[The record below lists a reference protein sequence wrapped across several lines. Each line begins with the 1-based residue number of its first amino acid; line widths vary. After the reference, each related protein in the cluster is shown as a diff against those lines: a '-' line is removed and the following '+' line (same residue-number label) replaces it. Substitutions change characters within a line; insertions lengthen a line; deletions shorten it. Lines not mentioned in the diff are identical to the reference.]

1 MFAMRIRTPADAVA
15 GAVMLLQVIPEDSLC
30 LIFAGTPMAL
40 RCDVPNSADDVE
52 AFAVRMRLLAGT
64 YDLSMPVAVVFG
76 TAPQARES
84 LRALAV
90 VRDVF
95 TVQMLVRTDTVTCQ
109 EYRQEAAGEFSAGD
123 STPVDLYTHPFTAE
137 GVMQGFCSLQT
148 EARLRL
154 DYTPAG
160 TDAAGLTAS
169 PRWAAYAGSSA
180 GVPDIADTLAE
191 HVSALLCPLLADP
204 SRLTNAQVCELAA
217 AVHAHPIRDRLW
229 LQITRDTALAY
240 QELWRRVAVRCPRA
254 LAAEPL
260 ALAGFSAWLAG
271 SGVAA
276 RIALEQAAACDVG
289 HTLTWLV
296 GGLLD
301 TGMHPNI
308 WEQLREDAAKKMAV
322 SL

>member
-1 MFAMRIRTPADAVA
+1 MFTMRIRTPADAVA

-40 RCDVPNSADDVE
+40 RCDVPSSADDVE
-52 AFAVRMRLLAGT
+52 AFAMRMRMLAAT

-84 LRALAV
+84 LRTLAV

-95 TVQMLVRTDTVTCQ
+95 TVQMLVQTDTVTCQ

-160 TDAAGLTAS
+160 TDAAELTAS
-169 PRWAAYAGSSA
+169 PRWAAYAGS
-180 GVPDIADTLAE
+180 GVSVPEIADTLAE
-191 HVSALLCPLLADP
+191 HVSALPVTGGSLPAHQRAGVRTRRRGARP
-204 SRLTNAQVCELAA
+204 SHPGPAVAA
-217 AVHAHPIRDRLW
+217 NHPRHGPGLSR
-229 LQITRDTALAY
+229 TVAAGGGALPPSPGRGTVGP
-240 QELWRRVAVRCPRA
+240 RRFR
-254 LAAEPL
+254 
-260 ALAGFSAWLAG
+260 

-276 RIALEQAAACDVG
+276 PDSGRTGRSVRSGAHPDPVG
-289 HTLTWLV
+289 RRVAGHRNAPQHLGTTAR
-296 GGLLD
+296 GRGERN
-301 TGMHPNI
+301 G
-308 WEQLREDAAKKMAV
+308 REPL
-322 SL
+322 SG